1 MTTSIDLDFT
11 KEEAS
16 SEDLQKVKE
25 ISQMLKLSTRRPSV
39 IQWKQVIIIAF
50 FYVKTN
56 VFKL

>member
-1 MTTSIDLDFT
+1 MTTSIDLDFK

-39 IQWKQVIIIAF
+39 IQWKQVTIIAF
-50 FYVKTN
+50 CLVKTN